1 MSRPEPEYVCYN
13 HQKYQNERCQQW
25 NRNCLCYRSTYVHS
39 RNFQGG
45 ELCCS
50 ILSFLCIILQSIV
63 FFFSFSID
71 HCIVCC
77 FFYWPLYCLLFFLLA
92 TVLFVVFSIG
102 HCVVY
107 WFFLLATVLFVISSI
122 GHCIVCPQLIT
133 ASGYF
138 CEMFIRNNNLK
149 TPHQAPS
156 YSQLIQIC
164 LCFQS
169 SFGCKDNS
177 CDIIIA
183 MFQENLLGVND

>member
-1 MSRPEPEYVCYN
+1 MSHPEPEYVCYN

-25 NRNCLCYRSTYVHS
+25 NRNCLSYQSTYVHS

-45 ELCCS
+45 RSCVAQSLVFCVLFCS
-50 ILSFLCIILQSIV
+50 PL
-63 FFFSFSID
+63 FSFCLFLMATVLLVVFSIG

-77 FFYWPLYCLLFFLLA
+77 FFYWPLCCLLFFLLA
-92 TVLFVVFSIG
+92 TVLFIG
-102 HCVVY
+102 
-107 WFFLLATVLFVISSI
+107 FSI

-138 CEMFIRNNNLK
+138 CEICIRNNNLK
-149 TPHQAPS
+149 TPHQAP
-156 YSQLIQIC
+156 YYAQLIQIC

-183 MFQENLLGVND
+183 MFQENLLGGND